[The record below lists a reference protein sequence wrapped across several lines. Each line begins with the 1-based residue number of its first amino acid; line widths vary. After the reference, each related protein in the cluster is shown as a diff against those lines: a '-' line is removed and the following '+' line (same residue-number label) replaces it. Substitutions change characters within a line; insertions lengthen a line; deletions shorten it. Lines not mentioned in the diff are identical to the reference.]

1 MLTLLYIVLAIIYVV
16 IGSIFG
22 TVVILTYT
30 ASERKD
36 IIELAEFAYNHPD
49 VLSDVTDEDDKQIAA
64 DVIALGIVLG
74 FVVLLWPIYMVY
86 CLTGTREG
94 KT

>member
-1 MLTLLYIVLAIIYVV
+1 MLTLFYIVLAIIYVI

-22 TVVILTYT
+22 TIVILTYA

-36 IIELAEFAYNHPD
+36 IIELADLAYNHPND
-49 VLSDVTDEDDKQIAA
+49 LSDVTDEDDKQTAA
-64 DVIALGIVLG
+64 DVIGLGIVVG
-74 FVVLLWPIYMVY
+74 FVVLIWPVYMTY
-86 CLTGTREG
+86 CLIATKED

>member
-1 MLTLLYIVLAIIYVV
+1 MLTLLYIVLAIIYVI

-22 TVVILTYT
+22 TIITLMYT

-36 IIELAEFAYNHPD
+36 IVEFVDLAYNNRID
-49 VLSDVTDEDDKQIAA
+49 YGDATEDDKQTAA

-74 FVVLLWPIYMVY
+74 FVVLLWPIFMVW
-86 CLTGTREG
+86 CLTGTKED
-94 KT
+94 KA

>member
-1 MLTLLYIVLAIIYVV
+1 MLTLLYIVLAIIYVI

-22 TVVILTYT
+22 TIVILTYA

-36 IIELAEFAYNHPD
+36 IIELADLAYNHPND
-49 VLSDVTDEDDKQIAA
+49 LSDVTDEDDKQTAA
-64 DVIALGIVLG
+64 DVIGLGIVVG
-74 FVVLLWPIYMVY
+74 FVVLIWPVCMTY
-86 CLTGTREG
+86 CLIATKED

>member
-1 MLTLLYIVLAIIYVV
+1 MLTLLCIILAIIYVI

-22 TVVILTYT
+22 TIVILTYV

-36 IIELAEFAYNHPD
+36 IVELTDLAYNHPNI
-49 VLSDVTDEDDKQIAA
+49 LSDITDEDDKQTAA
-64 DVIALGIVLG
+64 DVIAFGIVLG
-74 FVVLLWPIYMVY
+74 FVVLIWPIYMTY
-86 CLTGTREG
+86 CLIATKED

>member
-1 MLTLLYIVLAIIYVV
+1 MLTLLYIVLVVIYVI

-22 TVVILTYT
+22 TIVILTYT

-36 IIELAEFAYNHPD
+36 IIELVDLAYNHPNN
-49 VLSDVTDEDDKQIAA
+49 LSDVTDEDDKQTAV

-74 FVVLLWPIYMVY
+74 FVVLLWPIYMAM
-86 CLTGTREG
+86 CLTGTRED
-94 KT
+94 KA

>member
-1 MLTLLYIVLAIIYVV
+1 MLTLLCIILVIIYVI

-22 TVVILTYT
+22 TIVILTYV

-36 IIELAEFAYNHPD
+36 IVELADLAYNHPNI
-49 VLSDVTDEDDKQIAA
+49 LSDVTDEDDKQTAA
-64 DVIALGIVLG
+64 DVIGFGIVLG
-74 FVVLLWPIYMVY
+74 FVVLIWPIYMTY
-86 CLTGTREG
+86 CLIATKED

>member
-1 MLTLLYIVLAIIYVV
+1 MLTLLYIVLAIIYVI

-22 TVVILTYT
+22 TIIILMYT

-36 IIELAEFAYNHPD
+36 IIEFVDLVYNHPNN
-49 VLSDVTDEDDKQIAA
+49 LSDVRDEDDKQTAV

-86 CLTGTREG
+86 CLTGTRED
-94 KT
+94 KA

>member
-1 MLTLLYIVLAIIYVV
+1 MLTLLCIILAIIYVI

-22 TVVILTYT
+22 TIVILTYV

-36 IIELAEFAYNHPD
+36 IIELADLAYKHPNI
-49 VLSDVTDEDDKQIAA
+49 LSDVTDEDDKQTAA
-64 DVIALGIVLG
+64 DVISFGIVLG
-74 FVVLLWPIYMVY
+74 FVVLIWPIYMTY
-86 CLTGTREG
+86 CLIATKED